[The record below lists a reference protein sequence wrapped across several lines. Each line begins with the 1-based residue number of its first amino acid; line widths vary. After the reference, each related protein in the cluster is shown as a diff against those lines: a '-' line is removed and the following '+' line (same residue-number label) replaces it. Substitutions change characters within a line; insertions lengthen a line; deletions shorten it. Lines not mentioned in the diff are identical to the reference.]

1 MCYNNR
7 GAIIGEEILSPL
19 LQASLV
25 TCAKLL
31 FAVQRQRNFEGLPSR
46 RQAAP
51 GFFRF
56 NQTLWLGSR
65 GAIIGE
71 EILSPLLQ
79 APLVTCAKLLFAVQ
93 RQCNF
98 EGLPSCRSTGLV
110 PKGRG
115 NPIPASGFTAHF
127 RNI

>member
-46 RQAAP
+46 RKAAP
-51 GFFRF
+51 GFIRSDTAFRRDIAF
-56 NQTLWLGSR
+56 VGCSLFYIPPNFPGFCRCGLG
-65 GAIIGE
+65 
-71 EILSPLLQ
+71 L
-79 APLVTCAKLLFAVQ
+79 
-93 RQCNF
+93 
-98 EGLPSCRSTGLV
+98 
-110 PKGRG
+110 
-115 NPIPASGFTAHF
+115 
-127 RNI
+127 